1 MSSNACSQVPR
12 RVDGS
17 RVVDSCGLV
26 VHAHI
31 CRTGFGHTLL
41 EAVSAGCTSS
51 AVSDHLSDLTSGA
64 RILDASVV
72 ARSRS
77 IMALHETRVHD
88 TIVCRW
94 CSHAAVA
101 LLQNDGENESRIDA
115 GRAGD

>member
-1 MSSNACSQVPR
+1 MSSNACSQVVR

-26 VHAHI
+26 VHANI
-31 CRTGFGHTLL
+31 CRAGLGDTLL
-41 EAVSAGCTSS
+41 EAVSAGCTR
-51 AVSDHLSDLTSGA
+51 ATVSDHLSDLASWT

-88 TIVCRW
+88 TIV
-94 CSHAAVA
+94 
-101 LLQNDGENESRIDA
+101 
-115 GRAGD
+115 